1 MRFEISFAR
10 GGQVQTKPRR
20 DIGQLVQDK
29 QLVIDALSRAAR
41 EALLLDR
48 KLGIPVPI
56 WRDGR
61 TEWVPPEEIDGL
73 LAHYDGVTSAPPAT
87 AEATGGE

>member
-1 MRFEISFAR
+1 MQAK
-10 GGQVQTKPRR
+10 QTEREGHRQAR
-20 DIGQLVQDK
+20 DIAKIVIEGSAIDEALRRAAHDALLRHK
-29 QLVIDALSRAAR
+29 QLGLS
-41 EALLLDR
+41 
-48 KLGIPVPI
+48 VPT